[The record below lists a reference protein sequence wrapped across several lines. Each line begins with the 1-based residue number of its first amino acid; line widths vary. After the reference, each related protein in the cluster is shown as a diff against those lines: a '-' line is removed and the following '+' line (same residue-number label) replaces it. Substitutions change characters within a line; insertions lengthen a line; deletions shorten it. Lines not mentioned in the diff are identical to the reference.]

1 MSISTAEKKR
11 IVSQFLQ
18 RCAAYADDKLV
29 AYQQQAAPPNWGS
42 SQPLYRAPDMPED
55 LPSALDAVTIALAVL
70 AFFAVLCLIPLWV
83 QVYLVRF
90 AGG

>member
-29 AYQQQAAPPNWGS
+29 AYQQQAALAKGNEGLLLQDKISHWTA
-42 SQPLYRAPDMPED
+42 YRVFTEYTVDELETPE
-55 LPSALDAVTIALAVL
+55 LDSW
-70 AFFAVLCLIPLWV
+70 FAD
-83 QVYLVRF
+83 
-90 AGG
+90 

>member
-29 AYQQQAAPPNWGS
+29 AYQQQAALAKGNEGLLLQDKISHWTA
-42 SQPLYRAPDMPED
+42 YRVFTEYTVDELETAE
-55 LPSALDAVTIALAVL
+55 LDSC
-70 AFFAVLCLIPLWV
+70 FAD
-83 QVYLVRF
+83 
-90 AGG
+90 

>member
-29 AYQQQAAPPNWGS
+29 AYQQQAALAKGNEGLLLQDKISHWTA
-42 SQPLYRAPDMPED
+42 YRVFTEYTVDELETAE
-55 LPSALDAVTIALAVL
+55 LDSW
-70 AFFAVLCLIPLWV
+70 FAD
-83 QVYLVRF
+83 
-90 AGG
+90 